1 MTNEKKEEISV
12 SEKLDLLLNKVTEL
26 ETANAE
32 KDKKINMLIETA
44 DKARMNQWDS
54 KNPKKI
60 LRHFCVS
67 TINGKVVISWK
78 SLKDIVKKDA
88 QGNRTELQVFEYE
101 TEDGEKIPLN
111 IYDVPTEI
119 LKIKMEQIKES
130 VIDEETGET
139 EKTLRFNME
148 LIDPLKREPFID
160 RDGKEIV
167 INSKFVN

>member
-1 MTNEKKEEISV
+1 MG
-12 SEKLDLLLNKVTEL
+12 
-26 ETANAE
+26 
-32 KDKKINMLIETA
+32 
-44 DKARMNQWDS
+44 Q
-54 KNPKKI
+54 
-60 LRHFCVS
+60 
-67 TINGKVVISWK
+67 
-78 SLKDIVKKDA
+78 IVKKDA